1 MAKEVILTGLRSN
14 AEFHL
19 GNYLGGIL
27 PMVLL
32 QKKHAGQYQL
42 NMFIPDLHSFT
53 TPIDHGTL
61 YEQTHQNLKVF
72 VAAGLDI
79 DQPDTFIYR
88 QSYIPAHSELTWIL
102 DCFSGFGEMSRMTEF
117 KDKSQTVG
125 AERISI
131 GLFNYPV
138 LMAADILLYGAK
150 WVPVGEDQR
159 QHVEFARELA
169 NRLNNRFK
177 NVFVVPADNAQQNKF
192 AGRESPVRIR
202 SLRNP
207 ERKMSKSIEDPAGTI
222 MLSDSPDAAAQKI
235 MNATTDSVGEIHYDF
250 VKQPGIS
257 NLLQI
262 LALVSDKP
270 QSEINAQWEGQ
281 TSYDELKT
289 AIASAVKEL
298 LAGLQT
304 KVAAIDEAKLMQ
316 KLEADEAAMCKVADA
331 TLLKVQKAVGLRP
344 A

>member
-1 MAKEVILTGLRSN
+1 M
-14 AEFHL
+14 
-19 GNYLGGIL
+19 
-27 PMVLL
+27 
-32 QKKHAGQYQL
+32 
-42 NMFIPDLHSFT
+42 
-53 TPIDHGTL
+53 
-61 YEQTHQNLKVF
+61 
-72 VAAGLDI
+72 
-79 DQPDTFIYR
+79 
-88 QSYIPAHSELTWIL
+88 
-102 DCFSGFGEMSRMTEF
+102 
-117 KDKSQTVG
+117 
-125 AERISI
+125 
-131 GLFNYPV
+131 
-138 LMAADILLYGAK
+138 
-150 WVPVGEDQR
+150 
-159 QHVEFARELA
+159 
-169 NRLNNRFK
+169 
-177 NVFVVPADNAQQNKF
+177 PADNAQQNKF